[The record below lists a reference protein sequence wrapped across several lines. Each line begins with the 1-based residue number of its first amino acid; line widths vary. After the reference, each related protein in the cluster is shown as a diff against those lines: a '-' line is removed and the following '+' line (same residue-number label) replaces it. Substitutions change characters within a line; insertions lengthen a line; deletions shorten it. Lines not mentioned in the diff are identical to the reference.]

1 MLSNL
6 LEEEKR
12 ENLKGAIIMRKF
24 VFYVLSL
31 LIILSSMPTASF
43 AEEAV
48 GIKKPKVSVIIPVYK
63 VEPWL
68 RECMDSVINQTLK
81 EIEIICVD
89 DGSPDNCGKI
99 LDEYA
104 SKDNRITVIH
114 QKNQG
119 VSVARNTG
127 LELAHGEYIT
137 FVDSDDYI
145 ELDTYEKTYQLA
157 KKDNVDILQFQF
169 HRFTD
174 GKDIPSSRQMEVLD
188 APIISA
194 SSVIK
199 KISPHVWNK
208 LFKAEI
214 IQKDKLRF
222 IPKVTIGED
231 IIFSYMA
238 LAHAEKIKIIQA
250 QLYKYRIRPNSVMY
264 ISSKEER
271 LKSFLKRIKPIYEEW
286 RKTEKLAGN
295 ERLFLEYFMDTSMSY
310 GEIRFQYAKEILNL
324 LHKDIYNEKVI
335 KKCHPK
341 VREEIKKLEQAVQ
354 TI

>member
-1 MLSNL
+1 M
-6 LEEEKR
+6 K
-12 ENLKGAIIMRKF
+12 KF
-24 VFYVLSL
+24 ITSVLSL

-48 GIKKPKVSVIIPVYK
+48 DTKKPKVSVIIPVYEA
-63 VEPWL
+63 EPWL

-114 QKNQG
+114 QENQG
-119 VSVARNTG
+119 VSVARNSG

-137 FVDSDDYI
+137 FVDSDDY
-145 ELDTYEKTYQLA
+145 LNLNAYEIAYALA
-157 KKDNVDILQFQF
+157 KKDDVDILQFRF
-169 HRFTD
+169 HAFAD
-174 GKDIPSSRQMEVLD
+174 GKDVSSPCQIEVLD
-188 APIISA
+188 APIIS
-194 SSVIK
+194 SSSAIQ
-199 KISPHVWNK
+199 KIGPNTCNK
-208 LFKAEI
+208 LFKAEV
-214 IQKDKLRF
+214 IQKDKLRY
-222 IPKVTIGED
+222 IPKVKLGED

-250 QLYKYRIRPNSVMY
+250 QLYNYRQRPNSASH
-264 ISSKEER
+264 ISSKED
-271 LKSFLKRIKPIYEEW
+271 FLKAYLERAKPICKEW
-286 RKTEKLAGN
+286 RKTGKLAGN
-295 ERLFLEYFMDTSMSY
+295 EHLFLDYFMRKSMSY
-310 GEIRFQYAKEILNL
+310 GNIRFQYAKEILNS

-341 VREEIKKLEQAVQ
+341 TQIEIKKLEQAVS

>member
-1 MLSNL
+1 M
-6 LEEEKR
+6 KR
-12 ENLKGAIIMRKF
+12 FIS
-24 VFYVLSL
+24 YVLSL

-48 GIKKPKVSVIIPVYK
+48 GTTKPKVSVIIPVYN

-68 RECMDSVINQTLK
+68 RECMDSIVNQTLK

-89 DGSPDNCGKI
+89 DGSTDNSGNI

-104 SKDNRITVIH
+104 SQDNRITVIH
-114 QKNQG
+114 QENQG
-119 VSVARNTG
+119 VSVARNSG
-127 LELAHGEYIT
+127 LELVHGEYIT
-137 FVDSDDYI
+137 FVDPDDYI
-145 ELDTYEKTYQLA
+145 ALDTYEKTYHLA
-157 KKDNVDILQFQF
+157 KKDDVDILQFRF
-169 HRFTD
+169 RLFTD
-174 GKDIPSSRQMEVLD
+174 GKDVPSSRQKEVLD
-188 APIISA
+188 APIVSA

-199 KISPHVWNK
+199 KISPQIWNK

-231 IIFSYMA
+231 IIFSYRA
-238 LAHAEKIKIIQA
+238 LAHAEKIKIIKA
-250 QLYKYRIRPNSVMY
+250 QLYNYRQRPDSIIH
-264 ISSKEER
+264 ISSKEDR
-271 LKSFLKRIKPIYEEW
+271 LKSFLKRVKPICEEW

-310 GEIRFQYAKEILNL
+310 GQIRYKYAKEILNL

-341 VREEIKKLEQAVQ
+341 TKEEIKKLEQAV
-354 TI
+354 